1 MKVLMLF
8 FLLML
13 STCGGSGSSTESG
26 ATPTSEIAYDAPMTR
41 LVDQQNYETIE
52 VSNRKMI
59 WTGNVEVQ
67 VKNVD
72 EATVGIN
79 NLCKKYNA
87 FVSTMNLNNT
97 SYEISNDITIRVSS
111 EHFASLME
119 DIKAQGDFLKNVS
132 ISSNDVT
139 EQYIDVTSRLK
150 TKKEVRERY
159 IEILKNKTGRISEVL
174 EAEEAIRKITEEIEA
189 KEGQLRYLEDK
200 IKYSTINVR
209 LYEKITFRE
218 EPDIYEKSFGDKVIQ
233 ALKNGWNIVT
243 TLVIVAINI
252 WPLILIGGF
261 LIWRWKWVRG
271 KLSGKKRTGNP

>member
-26 ATPTSEIAYDAPMTR
+26 ATPTSEIAYDASMTR

-132 ISSNDVT
+132 ISSNDGT

-159 IEILKNKTGRISEVL
+159 IEILKNKTGKISEVL

-209 LYEKITFRE
+209 LYEKVTFRE